1 MIKKLKEKFKGTPLY
16 KPFYNTR
23 FSWLAAACTAGI
35 MIVVYFCYD
44 LIPFGETT
52 ILRMDL
58 YHQYGPLFAELYER
72 VTNFDSLIYSWTSGG
87 GSAFLGNFFNYLSS
101 PFLIVMLLLGHEN
114 MPEAISVMVLLKA
127 ALASFTFSYFL
138 SKKHKD
144 HSPLISAFGVLYAC
158 SGYFIA
164 YYWNIMWI
172 DSFYLFPLVML
183 GIEKIISER
192 KLKLYT
198 VSLALTLITN
208 YYMGYMVCIFSV
220 LYFLYYFFSNYDFT
234 SNYFGKLAK
243 REKGIKG
250 FFTWGYNNLRNNR
263 FFDNG
268 VKFAFCSIGAAML
281 SAFMLLPVYFILT
294 NCSATSG
301 TFPEEFKTYFSI
313 FDFLANHLAYL
324 DPTIRSS
331 GTDVL
336 PNVYCGILTVMLVPL
351 FIFSNKIS
359 VKEKIMSVGILG
371 FMFASCYTNYLNYIW
386 HGFHFPNDLPYRFS
400 YMYSFL
406 LLVFAYKAIR
416 NIKEYTNRQIIGVG
430 VATIFFII
438 LVQEIGSKNFS
449 ETGVWIC
456 VAFIGIYCLAL
467 GVLKNDKYPAIAA
480 AALVLC
486 SVCAEYTVANTNN
499 YSMDQTKPNFVGDY
513 ADFRTIKDQ
522 IDEYEGNESY
532 RMELTSLRARMDP
545 SWYYYNGMSTF
556 TSMAYES
563 VSNMQS
569 NLGMFSNFINS
580 YTYHRQTPVYNSFF
594 ALDYIVDNYTGA
606 KTQMNPDLYKELFT
620 VDKYTAYENL
630 YQLPISFRV
639 NEEIAQWSHDN
650 SNPFEVQSDLF
661 GSATGIHTVFNDI
674 EVTDISGTGA
684 SCNDLSF
691 SDTGYYPFTVESET
705 AGSSL
710 TFKLKVKESGNA
722 YVYFKTSTSNIDSIT
737 FTLENGAVV
746 AQSIDT
752 KPYIMDLGYLEAGE
766 TIKIFA
772 PISEGTDGYAYLYGV
787 TLDDESFKAGYEQL
801 KADSLNVTTFD
812 ETLIEGTINVS
823 EDGVLYTSINY
834 DSGWS
839 VYIDG
844 KKVERSDIVDI
855 GDNALLGVNITA
867 GEHTVTFK
875 YVPQGLL
882 IGCAISVLTLL
893 IMLLLISIMKSG
905 LLDFNPPLYVEEPET
920 LESVIDENIQ
930 NDEDNPST
938 EENETDKTVESFTV
952 DTTVTD
958 LSEESDEE

>member
-1 MIKKLKEKFKGTPLY
+1 MIKSLKENIKNSRLG

-23 FSWLAAACTAGI
+23 YSLLAAACTAGI

-44 LIPFGETT
+44 MIPFGDTT

-72 VTNFDSLIYSWTSGG
+72 VTNLDSLLYSWTSGG
-87 GSAFLGNFFNYLSS
+87 GSAFLGNFYNYLSS
-101 PFLIVMLLLGHEN
+101 PFLIVMLILGHKN
-114 MPEAISVMVLLKA
+114 MPEAIAVMVLLKA
-127 ALASFTFSYFL
+127 ALASFTFSYFI
-138 SKKHKD
+138 SKKNKEA
-144 HSPLISAFGVLYAC
+144 SPLTSAFGVLYAC

-183 GIEKIISER
+183 GIEKLISER

-198 VSLALTLITN
+198 ITLALTLITN
-208 YYMGYMVCIFSV
+208 YYMGYMACIFSV
-220 LYFLYYFFSNYDFT
+220 LYFIYYFFSNYNFT
-234 SNYFGKLAK
+234 DTYFGKLAK

-250 FFTWGYNNLRNNR
+250 FFSWGYNNLRNSR

-268 VKFAFCSIGAAML
+268 VKFAFCSVGAGML
-281 SAFMLLPVYFILT
+281 SAFMLLPVYFILM

-301 TFPEEFKTYFSI
+301 TFPTEFKTYFSI

-359 VKEKIMSVGILG
+359 LKEKIMSVGILG
-371 FMFASCYTNYLNYIW
+371 VMFASCYTNYLNYVW

-430 VATIFFII
+430 VATTFFII
-438 LVQEIGSKNFS
+438 IVQEIGSKNFS

-467 GVLKNDKYPAIAA
+467 GILKNDKYPAIAA
-480 AALVLC
+480 AALILC

-499 YSMDQTKPNFVGDY
+499 YSMDQTKTNFVGDY
-513 ADFRTIKDQ
+513 DNFQKIKDK

-545 SWYYYNGMSTF
+545 CWYYYNGVSTF

-563 VSNMQS
+563 VANMQS
-569 NLGMFSNFINS
+569 NLGMFSNYINS
-580 YTYHRQTPVYNSFF
+580 YTYNRQTPVYNAFF
-594 ALDYIVDNYTGA
+594 ALDYIVDNFTGA
-606 KTQMNPDLYKELFT
+606 KAPMNSQLYKELFT

-630 YQLPISFRV
+630 YQLPIAFRA
-639 NEEIAQWSHDN
+639 NEEIRMWSHDN

-661 GSATGIHTVFNDI
+661 GSATGIHTVYNDI
-674 EVTDISGTGA
+674 EVTDISGAGA
-684 SCNDLSF
+684 TCTDWSLSD
-691 SDTGYYPFTVESET
+691 SGCYPYTVQNTSG
-705 AGSSL
+705 AYL
-710 TFKLKVKESGNA
+710 TFTLEVKKSGNA
-722 YVYFKTSTSNIDSIT
+722 YVYFETSANTIDSIT
-737 FTLENGAVV
+737 YTLDDGNVI
-746 AQSIDT
+746 AQGIDT
-752 KPYIMDLGYLEAGE
+752 KPYIMDLGYQKAGS
-766 TIKIFA
+766 TISIYA
-772 PISEGTDGYAYLYGV
+772 PISEGIEGYVYLYAV
-787 TLDDESFKAGYEQL
+787 TLDSKSFEKGYEQL
-801 KADSLNVTTFD
+801 KADSLNVTKFE
-812 ETLIEGTINVS
+812 ETEIEGNINVS
-823 EDGVLYTSINY
+823 EDGILYTSINY
-834 DSGWS
+834 DTGWS
-839 VYIDG
+839 IYIDG
-844 KKVERSDIVDI
+844 QKASSEQIVDI
-855 GDNALLGVNITA
+855 GNEALLGVYITK
-867 GEHTVTFK
+867 GEHTVSFK
-875 YVPQGLL
+875 YTPQGLWL
-882 IGCAISVLTLL
+882 GCAISAFTIV
-893 IMLLLISIMKSG
+893 IFLLLIYIIKTG
-905 LLDFNPPLYVEEPET
+905 LFDFNPPLYVEEYEE
-920 LESVIDENIQ
+920 LEPVLEAESNEEDRENIVEKIDKLLVDV
-930 NDEDNPST
+930 NATED
-938 EENETDKTVESFTV
+938 VA
-952 DTTVTD
+952 
-958 LSEESDEE
+958 EESDAE

>member
-1 MIKKLKEKFKGTPLY
+1 MDQNTKKTLKNNRLC

-23 FSWLAAACTAGI
+23 YSWLAAACTAGI
-35 MIVVYFCYD
+35 MLVVYFCYD
-44 LIPFGETT
+44 LIPFGDTT

-101 PFLIVMLLLGHEN
+101 PFLVVMLLLGHEN
-114 MPEAISVMVLLKA
+114 MPEAIAIMVLLKA

-138 SKKHKD
+138 SKKHKEAT
-144 HSPLISAFGVLYAC
+144 PITTAFGVLYAC

-198 VSLALTLITN
+198 ITLALTLITN

-220 LYFLYYFFSNYDFT
+220 LYFIYYFFSNHNFT
-234 SNYFGKLAK
+234 DTYFGKLAK

-250 FFTWGYNNLRNNR
+250 LLSWGYNNLRNSR
-263 FFDNG
+263 FFDTG
-268 VKFAFCSIGAAML
+268 VNFAFSSIGAAML
-281 SAFMLLPVYFILT
+281 SAFMLLPVYFILA

-301 TFPEEFKTYFSI
+301 TFPQEFKTYFSI

-359 VKEKIMSVGILG
+359 LKEKIMSISILG
-371 FMFASCYTNYLNYIW
+371 VMFASCYTNYLNYIW

-406 LLVFAYKAIR
+406 LLVFAYKAIK
-416 NIKEYTNRQIIGVG
+416 NINEYTNRQIIGVG
-430 VATIFFII
+430 VATTVFII
-438 LVQEIGSKNFS
+438 FVQEIGSKNFS

-456 VAFIGIYCLAL
+456 LAFIGIYCLAL
-467 GVLKNDKYPAIAA
+467 GILKNDKYPAIAA
-480 AALVLC
+480 AALILC
-486 SVCAEYTVANTNN
+486 SVCAEYTVSNTNN
-499 YSMDQTKPNFVGDY
+499 YSMDQTKANFVGDY
-513 ADFRTIKDQ
+513 EEFQEMKDRL
-522 IDEYEGNESY
+522 DEYEGNDSY

-545 SWYYYNGMSTF
+545 CWYYYNGMSTF

-563 VSNMQS
+563 VANMQS

-594 ALDYIVDNYTGA
+594 ALDYIVDNFTGSKA
-606 KTQMNPDLYKELFT
+606 PMNSKYYKELFI

-630 YQLPISFRV
+630 YQLPIAFRV
-639 NEEIAQWSHDN
+639 NEEIRMWSHDN
-650 SNPFEVQSDLF
+650 SNPFEVQSQLF
-661 GSATGIHTVFNDI
+661 GSATGIHTVYKDI
-674 EVTDISGTGA
+674 EIADISGTGA
-684 SCNDLSF
+684 SCNDLSL
-691 SDTGYYPFTVESET
+691 SDSGCYPFTVENT
-705 AGSSL
+705 AGASL
-710 TFKLKVKESGNA
+710 TFKLKVKQTGNA
-722 YVYFKTSTSNIDSIT
+722 YVFMKTSANNIKNVT
-737 FTLENGAVV
+737 YTLEDGTVI
-746 AQSIDT
+746 AQGIDT
-752 KPYIMDLGYLEAGE
+752 KPYIMDLGYHKAGE
-766 TIKIFA
+766 EIKLYA
-772 PISEGTDGYAYLYGV
+772 PITEGTEGYVYLYAV
-787 TLDDESFKAGYEQL
+787 TLDDQSFEEGYNQL
-801 KADSLNVTTFD
+801 KADSLNVTSFE
-812 ETLIEGTINVS
+812 ETKIEGTIDAS
-823 EDGVLYTSINY
+823 ADGILYTSINY
-834 DSGWS
+834 DTGWNI
-839 VYIDG
+839 YIDG
-844 KKVERSDIVDI
+844 QKASADQIVSV
-855 GDNALLGVNITA
+855 GDDALLGVYISE

-882 IGCAISVLTLL
+882 LGSALSVLTL
-893 IMLLLISIMKSG
+893 IIFILLIIIVKSG
-905 LLDFNPPLYVEEPET
+905 IFKFNPPLYVEDAAELEPILEEKNENDIEPET
-920 LESVIDENIQ
+920 EKIAEELSVNI
-930 NDEDNPST
+930 S
-938 EENETDKTVESFTV
+938 
-952 DTTVTD
+952 VT
-958 LSEESDEE
+958 EESDPE